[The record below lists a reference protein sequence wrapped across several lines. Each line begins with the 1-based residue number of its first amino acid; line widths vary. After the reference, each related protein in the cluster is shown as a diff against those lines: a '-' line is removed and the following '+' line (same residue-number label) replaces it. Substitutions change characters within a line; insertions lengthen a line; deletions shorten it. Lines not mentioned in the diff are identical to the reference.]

1 MEGFNF
7 DFNLSLGHKSQEVL
21 LAEIMR
27 GCQLVGEFGK
37 KIKEANNGY
46 CPDVCITFNFTEEE
60 VRPK

>member
-7 DFNLSLGHKSQEVL
+7 NFNLSLGHKSQEVL

-27 GCQLVGEFGK
+27 GCQLIYEFGK
-37 KIKEANNGY
+37 RIQENNNGY
-46 CPDVCITFNFTEEE
+46 CPNVCITFNFTEEE